1 MKPAL
6 AILLILSVSAAL
18 IVPLRAGEVID
29 VNSAGVLRLE
39 RLYRVNPRIA
49 RRIIAERERNG
60 PYQSLED
67 LAGRIREIGPQA
79 IARWEGLAEAL
90 P

>member
-6 AILLILSVSAAL
+6 AILLILSLAAAL

-29 VNSAGVLRLE
+29 VNSAGALRLE

-49 RRIIAERERNG
+49 GLIISEREKNG
-60 PYQSLED
+60 PYLSLED
-67 LAGRIREIGPQA
+67 LSERIREIGPRT
-79 IARWEGLAEAL
+79 IARWEGLAAAL